1 MRRSWI
7 ADKGLTAF
15 SLWSPDH
22 PATEI
27 DIFISDAPL
36 DRRISLTSAPS
47 RRSSRRPAMAN
58 DSDGWTAHERA
69 QRLAWR
75 ALTPAQRLAW
85 LWQAKLFARRALGRA
100 RIPRKPVQP
109 K

>member
-1 MRRSWI
+1 
-7 ADKGLTAF
+7 
-15 SLWSPDH
+15 
-22 PATEI
+22 
-27 DIFISDAPL
+27 
-36 DRRISLTSAPS
+36 
-47 RRSSRRPAMAN
+47 MAN